1 MQALF
6 WEYYSR
12 PKNLVVIQFIKY
24 LNFEIN
30 IKNIRIW
37 RFFQIL
43 TYDDNYKQTNGIQLE
58 FFYRSPILGIL
69 QQTK

>member
-6 WEYYSR
+6 WEYNSR

-43 TYDDNYKQTNGIQLE
+43 TCDDNSEQTNGIQLE
-58 FFYRSPILGIL
+58 FF
-69 QQTK
+69 